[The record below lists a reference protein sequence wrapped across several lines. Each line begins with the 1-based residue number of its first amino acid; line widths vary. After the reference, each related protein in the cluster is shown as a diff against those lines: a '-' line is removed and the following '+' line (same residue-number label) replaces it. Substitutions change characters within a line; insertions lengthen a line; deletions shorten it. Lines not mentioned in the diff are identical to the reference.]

1 MWPTWYVQTVGQNR
15 RRASLARQLWAVA
28 RNAHRIR
35 AFAYLS
41 VRDPRP
47 ALADVAEFARQCRTW
62 LRAWLAGTAL
72 PPRSP
77 LSVLV
82 RGLRRRWIAR

>member
-62 LRAWLAGTAL
+62 LAGTAL
-72 PPRSP
+72 PPTSP
-77 LSVLV
+77 LGVLV
-82 RGLRRRWIAR
+82 RGFRRRWTAR